1 MSTVSRLVSTVW
13 RGRSPRDERGAVALM
28 VGLLSLVLVGVC
40 AIVVDL
46 SNAFVEK
53 REIQARADFA
63 ALAGSLGDDL
73 PMTAAGNACTYGTGA
88 VATDQAIID
97 AAAYLNDQLGDGTPF
112 APTDL
117 VDCNL
122 ANGEAAYGIF
132 DPGPCVGG
140 VCLTANKNQLSVIS
154 QPENVK
160 FGLAAVFGVTDID
173 VRGEA
178 TVEIKTPLQK
188 TLPLYA
194 HSGCD
199 YGSQTIKQPTNGQS
213 SDGVTLA
220 NSAESNTYV
229 DLTSI
234 GVNPVSTTE
243 PPTVTVNS
251 ASTVL
256 TINGTDLDKVTEVG
270 FFRSGVPAPSPIT
283 VAKQTVANP
292 TGFTVNA
299 GGTVITLTIPT
310 SVTSVQ
316 DVWFVRLRAPRNN
329 SPSAPLEWTPVTNP
343 GNSNP
348 DTNLAARPFVVGNA
362 TLNCDQGSSEG
373 NFGTLDLFNESA
385 GVPGGQDANIAY
397 NIAYGLQYGL
407 APYPQ
412 VNWTPPTFTC
422 VDGQDGVAITWES
435 GQDNSGT
442 NCVRT
447 QTGLRANAAQMG
459 FVTGVGT
466 ADEALLKDP
475 TAAEKCP
482 FDYPSGTTHVAT
494 APTGETISNDVLTC
508 YFTNDAVTVQDVSS
522 STYAGDVVIDQSIYE
537 SARFVNVPV
546 LGALPDSGGANSY
559 EIVDFR
565 PAFITEQPGTATRAT
580 GAPTTYNGLV
590 WSTSDSLQAVN
601 LIFLNPKALPNP
613 PLDPNGKYIPYT
625 GSGDKV
631 PLLVN

>member
-1 MSTVSRLVSTVW
+1 MSTLSKMLGSR
-13 RGRSPRDERGAVALM
+13 RGRDERGAVALM

-154 QPENVK
+154 HPENVK

-199 YGSQTIKQPTNGQS
+199 YGAQTIKQPTNGQS

-220 NSAESNTYV
+220 NAADNNGHIE
-229 DLTSI
+229 LTSI
-234 GVNPVSTTE
+234 GVNPVSTAQ
-243 PPTVTVNS
+243 PPTVTLNS
-251 ASTVL
+251 ATTVL
-256 TINGTDLDKVTEVG
+256 TINGVNLNKVTQVG
-270 FFRSGVPAPSPIT
+270 FFRSAVPPPAPTT
-283 VAKQTVANP
+283 VGKQPADP
-292 TGFTVNA
+292 SGFTVNA

-310 SVTSVQ
+310 TVTSVQ
-316 DVWFVRLRAPRNN
+316 DVWFVRLYGDAN
-329 SPSAPLEWTPVTNP
+329 PSGSQVKWTPVTNP

-412 VNWTPPTFTC
+412 VNWTPPSYTC

-447 QTGLRANAAQMG
+447 QTGLRANAAEMG

-466 ADEALLKDP
+466 ADEALLKNP

-482 FDYPSGTTHVAT
+482 FNYPTGTTHVAT

-522 STYAGDVVIDQSIYE
+522 ATYAGGVVIDQSIYE

-565 PAFITEQPGTATRAT
+565 PAFITEQPGTATRTT
-580 GAPTTYNGLV
+580 GAPSTHNGLV